1 MKHLA
6 LYITIFCLAF
16 ALSSLFPL
24 LGLIIVPY
32 ILVVAYWQKE
42 ERKLNQRIVNT
53 RVEMLKN
60 ELELEQNI
68 AEIQAYLNRGTK

>member
-6 LYITIFCLAF
+6 LYVTIFCLAF

-24 LGLIIVPY
+24 LGLIIIPY

>member
-6 LYITIFCLAF
+6 LYVTIFCLAF

-24 LGLIIVPY
+24 LGLIIIPY

-42 ERKLNQRIVNT
+42 ERKLNRRIVNT

>member
-6 LYITIFCLAF
+6 LYVTIFCLAF

-24 LGLIIVPY
+24 LGLIIIPY

-68 AEIQAYLNRGTK
+68 AKIQAYLNRGTK

>member
-6 LYITIFCLAF
+6 LYVTIFCLAF

-24 LGLIIVPY
+24 LGLIIIPI
-32 ILVVAYWQKE
+32 ILVVAYWQRE
-42 ERKLNQRIVNT
+42 ERKLQQ
-53 RVEMLKN
+53 MLAKNALTMLEN

>member
-6 LYITIFCLAF
+6 LYVTIFCLAF

-42 ERKLNQRIVNT
+42 ERKLQQMLAKNALTMLENQ
-53 RVEMLKN
+53 
-60 ELELEQNI
+60 LELEARVHQTWTN
-68 AEIQAYLNRGTK
+68 EYRGTK

>member
-6 LYITIFCLAF
+6 LLATIFCLAF

>member
-6 LYITIFCLAF
+6 LYITVFCLAF
-16 ALSSLFPL
+16 ALSSVLPL
-24 LGLIIVPY
+24 LGLIIIPIY
-32 ILVVAYWQKE
+32 LVVAYWHNE

-60 ELELEQNI
+60 ELELEQSI